1 MGRAGRA
8 RLQPRR
14 HPRVRRVR
22 SARRHL
28 GAKAHD
34 GALLHGRARARA
46 GALPCRA
53 GSVHVPRGRGRE
65 RILHGRPV
73 RVDACV
79 PARAVSDRRARLGD
93 LAGLRRHPLSRRRGT
108 AAGRVAD
115 RDPGRDEHSGL
126 ALRARLYPRRH
137 RDAVRGPGN
146 EGPSPPRVS
155 VVASRPMERAPRYGL
170 SLPNRGVLFGATSVD
185 ELLAISEQA
194 DASSAFDS
202 IWVGDSLFAKPRL
215 ESLVLLSAI
224 AARTRRVRLGTCC
237 LSTFPL
243 RDPLFLAAQWAALDH
258 VSSGRMILGACVGGS
273 LPREKAEAEFA
284 PFKVRL
290 ADRGPRLEE
299 GIGILRR
306 LWTEDRVSH
315 EGRFYHFREL
325 TLEPKPVQKPCPP
338 IWIATNP
345 RPELTKR
352 HVMDRA
358 LERVAR
364 LADGWMTDNT
374 PVARFKE
381 RWGFIREVARK
392 AGRPTESM
400 ESALH
405 LMVNINDDRT
415 AGFDEAVK
423 FLQTYYSPAMTRDYI
438 EGWLAC
444 GPPAA
449 VLDKIR
455 AYVDAGCTTPILR
468 FASWDQKGQL
478 ARTLAEVLPAAL
490 ALTVSS

>member
-1 MGRAGRA
+1 MK
-8 RLQPRR
+8 
-14 HPRVRRVR
+14 RV
-22 SARRHL
+22 
-28 GAKAHD
+28 
-34 GALLHGRARARA
+34 
-46 GALPCRA
+46 
-53 GSVHVPRGRGRE
+53 
-65 RILHGRPV
+65 
-73 RVDACV
+73 
-79 PARAVSDRRARLGD
+79 
-93 LAGLRRHPLSRRRGT
+93 
-108 AAGRVAD
+108 
-115 RDPGRDEHSGL
+115 
-126 ALRARLYPRRH
+126 
-137 RDAVRGPGN
+137 
-146 EGPSPPRVS
+146 
-155 VVASRPMERAPRYGL
+155 PRYGL

-194 DASSAFDS
+194 DASGAFDS

-243 RDPLFLAAQWAALDH
+243 RDPLFLAAQWATLDH

-299 GIGILRR
+299 GIAILRR
-306 LWTEDRVSH
+306 IWTMDRVSH
-315 EGRFYHFREL
+315 EGRFYQFREL

-345 RPELTKR
+345 KPELTKR

-358 LERVAR
+358 LERVGR

-381 RWGFIREVARK
+381 RWVFIREVARK

-405 LMVNINDDRT
+405 LMVNINDDR
-415 AGFDEAVK
+415 AAALDEAVK
-423 FLQTYYSPAMTRDYI
+423 FLQTYYSPAMTREYI

-444 GPPAA
+444 GPPRI
-449 VLDKIR
+449 VLEKIR

-478 ARTLAEVLPAAL
+478 ARALAELMPAAL
-490 ALTVSS
+490 ELTVPA